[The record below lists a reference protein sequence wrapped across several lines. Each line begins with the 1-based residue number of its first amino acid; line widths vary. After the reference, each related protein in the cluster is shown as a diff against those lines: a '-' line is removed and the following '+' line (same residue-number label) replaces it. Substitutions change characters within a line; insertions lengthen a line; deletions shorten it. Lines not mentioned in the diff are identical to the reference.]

1 MEKRF
6 KLHLYFFC
14 WVSQSGVAMVAILI
28 SPPNN
33 QKKKKQHPQKQAQ
46 WVAENSFQ
54 RNQGAHELSCMNGGN
69 FCLLLYYC
77 QHPTVT
83 PWTAIVC
90 QDQVLSMTHEYN
102 ISDPKTCIA
111 LLLYP

>member
-33 QKKKKQHPQKQAQ
+33 QKKKKTKSTEAGTMGSR
-46 WVAENSFQ
+46 EF
-54 RNQGAHELSCMNGGN
+54 LSEKSRS
-69 FCLLLYYC
+69 
-77 QHPTVT
+77 T
-83 PWTAIVC
+83 
-90 QDQVLSMTHEYN
+90 
-102 ISDPKTCIA
+102 
-111 LLLYP
+111 